1 MTPPEQRPGYTGRK
15 DEIIFTIYYN
25 NGLFDECDGT
35 LDEAKA
41 MADECA
47 GYTQCDISIED
58 ENREEVARRRWYG
71 VPRKSGRPGK
81 GISSWYGVPFDPAET
96 ETDEADVIQFGN
108 FGFFDRW
115 E

>member
-1 MTPPEQRPGYTGRK
+1 MTINAAHVTINLQTGPRRRK
-15 DEIIFTIYYN
+15 DENMFTINYN
-25 NGLFDECDGT
+25 NGFLVECDGT

-41 MADECA
+41 AADEGA
-47 GYTQCDISIED
+47 SYTQCDISIED

-71 VPRKSGRPGK
+71 VP
-81 GISSWYGVPFDPAET
+81 FDPAET
-96 ETDEADVIQFGN
+96 ETDEADVIQFGS

>member
-1 MTPPEQRPGYTGRK
+1 M
-15 DEIIFTIYYN
+15 FTIYYN

-71 VPRKSGRPGK
+71 GPVRPRRNGNRRGGRDPVRQLRIFRPLGVTEQRPRITPG
-81 GISSWYGVPFDPAET
+81 
-96 ETDEADVIQFGN
+96 
-108 FGFFDRW
+108 R
-115 E
+115 